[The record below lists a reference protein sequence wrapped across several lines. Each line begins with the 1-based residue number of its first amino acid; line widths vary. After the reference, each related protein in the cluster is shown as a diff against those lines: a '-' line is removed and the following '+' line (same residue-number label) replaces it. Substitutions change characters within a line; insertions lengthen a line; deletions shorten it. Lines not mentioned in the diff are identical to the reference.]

1 MSFQLY
7 KKELESF
14 VNLLNR
20 YVLNTEYTPA
30 ITLDT
35 ATAAVTEQTEI
46 VPTKRP
52 YVNDDRRRRKL
63 SCKSVRNIM
72 IGV

>member
-20 YVLNTEYTPA
+20 YVLNTEYAPA

-35 ATAAVTEQTEI
+35 ATAAVTEQ
-46 VPTKRP
+46 R
-52 YVNDDRRRRKL
+52 
-63 SCKSVRNIM
+63 
-72 IGV
+72 

>member
-14 VNLLNR
+14 VNLFNR
-20 YVLNTEYTPA
+20 YVLNTEYAPA

-46 VPTKRP
+46 VPTERP
-52 YVNDDRRRRKL
+52 SVNDDRRRRKL
-63 SCKSVRNIM
+63 SCKSVSNIM
-72 IGV
+72 IEV